1 MEITDA
7 YPLVHRYTSLSST
20 AELGLDLARAKAATD
35 GKRIVGVYVAPAEG
49 AELGRAGEA
58 ILVALRSDFAGAIGI
73 VLDNDKLATGEPAY
87 NPTAGATV
95 AFPPSAVVAGT
106 LKLVKSGVHQAVRD
120 LDDHLDDARA
130 DWLGNVEA
138 HKAIA
143 AMA

>member
-1 MEITDA
+1 MSGTTYTLTPTAYALPILHAAAHPSSTVAGLLLSSNTTSSTNIEITDA

-73 VLDNDKLATGEPAY
+73 VVSGSLLDLMASIRHVCSCNIGV
-87 NPTAGATV
+87 TAC
-95 AFPPSAVVAGT
+95 
-106 LKLVKSGVHQAVRD
+106 R
-120 LDDHLDDARA
+120 
-130 DWLGNVEA
+130 
-138 HKAIA
+138 
-143 AMA
+143 